1 MQKFAKYNLQRP
13 SKEDEEDLDQYEKK
27 CFKRLLD
34 LIAHAPHSEDAN
46 RASQWI
52 KQDKNLPELLVLKST
67 PHDTQP
73 QHVTDAESKPDMVAA
88 FEKDWLSGKDE
99 RKVPWGCIRLA
110 GEDASKGKTKSGQMQ
125 QAATYL
131 DLLLLARPDFKAA
144 FGLLISEKEFQ
155 LLVGIAGDRV
165 YKFTFQWTSRITR
178 QVAYTLVYCL
188 YDFPTFQDSSIIMT
202 HDKAT
207 RICTYT
213 FTLKVKNKE
222 DSKPQQVSCSRFI
235 CRYAQGSFGTRTHVF
250 VSESLDPPKVA
261 GQPIRVIK
269 DQLCRKET
277 RFNEVGILEAIRR
290 DGPVPGVVELVHEE
304 KISSSLVKNR
314 ETVRLG
320 FKQEGDPF
328 MSIKTPQEML
338 MVAYD
343 ALEISRFLHAEPNIL
358 HRDFSKGNILCV
370 KDYQK
375 ARLPSPVAIPPTQTD
390 QETAQTSSTVVLT
403 DAPLEAQG
411 RKPSFIKLLLEKSDD
426 PQETSTLVIDF
437 NRSEDLKGRERNTED
452 AADRTGTLVFIA
464 RTIQKGG
471 PLDPPSRGYVWLDSI
486 PECPERYAHQHPDR
500 SQKFAV
506 VPDKKL
512 TVSPSSAK
520 DRTHPWRHQLHH
532 DAESIFW
539 VVVYWAILAKPA
551 KSDMAMTP
559 AQQNKTTTQLPAPP
573 GPAWTPVFPPSE
585 RSDEEFIPP
594 SIWSALTENWE
605 SRDELLSTF
614 RRRALHPSYQSLHPL
629 IRELASYLTTDPYWF
644 GKYNPDDPRTDP
656 EYIHECFQ
664 RLILQFVDNN
674 FNKSFMILPIDEKG
688 RMVE

>member
-1 MQKFAKYNLQRP
+1 MSHSTPVRPFERVYAEHKRDDMQKFAKYNLQQP

-34 LIAHAPHSEDAN
+34 LIGLDSTNPPSPTPTLEFSSRSTFVDDAN

-52 KQDKNLPELLVLKST
+52 KQDKNLPELLVFKST

-73 QHVTDAESKPDMVAA
+73 KHVTDAESKPDMVAA

-213 FTLKVKNKE
+213 FTLTVKNKE

-269 DQLCRKET
+269 DQLCRKDT
-277 RFNEVGILEAIRR
+277 RFNEVGILEAIHR

-320 FKQEGDPF
+320 LKQEGDPF

-343 ALEISRFLHAEPNIL
+343 ALEISRFLHAERNIL

-375 ARLPSPVAIPPTQTD
+375 AHSPSPVAISPTQTD

-403 DAPLEAQG
+403 DASLEAQE
-411 RKPSFIKLLLEKSDD
+411 RKPSFIKFLLEKSDD

-437 NRSEDLKGRERNTED
+437 NRSEDLKGRERIAED
-452 AADRTGTLVFIA
+452 AADRTGTPVFIA
-464 RTIQKGG
+464 RAIEKGG
-471 PLDPPSRGYVWLDSI
+471 PVPPPADETVLKTI
-486 PECPERYAHQHPDR
+486 PDCPLPYANRFPERIKKFDGVTKCIFDPQKLPHP
-500 SQKFAV
+500 
-506 VPDKKL
+506 
-512 TVSPSSAK
+512 
-520 DRTHPWRHQLHH
+520 H
-532 DAESIFW
+532 
-539 VVVYWAILAKPA
+539 
-551 KSDMAMTP
+551 
-559 AQQNKTTTQLPAPP
+559 PP
-573 GPAWTPVFPPSE
+573 GMDTGF
-585 RSDEEFIPP
+585 
-594 SIWSALTENWE
+594 SA
-605 SRDELLSTF
+605 
-614 RRRALHPSYQSLHPL
+614 
-629 IRELASYLTTDPYWF
+629 IRT
-644 GKYNPDDPRTDP
+644 K
-656 EYIHECFQ
+656 
-664 RLILQFVDNN
+664 
-674 FNKSFMILPIDEKG
+674 
-688 RMVE
+688 